1 MQLKSLGLIETKGL
15 AVGIEAADAA
25 VKSANVELLG
35 YELSK
40 GGGWVTIKLQGDVGA
55 VKAAIDAAKSVAMRT
70 NGYVSARVIPRPS
83 EALRSMLFTAET
95 VGYEPVLKEEPQAP
109 AETLPVE
116 EVEKIT
122 KEEMPP
128 ATVETKMVGIETT
141 ENPVEPEKVSAD
153 EIAQIEAVQTPILDI
168 SETKEVPKVSHKR
181 RNGGTTRGK

>member
-25 VKSANVELLG
+25 MKSANVELLG

-55 VKAAIDAAKSVAMRT
+55 VKAAIDAAKSVAMRA

-95 VGYEPVLKEEPQAP
+95 VGYEPVQLKEEAQVS
-109 AETLPVE
+109 AEPLPTE
-116 EVEKIT
+116 ETETIPE
-122 KEEMPP
+122 EEMQSVTVETETAEILAEPEKAP
-128 ATVETKMVGIETT
+128 TEETPQIATVETQASSV
-141 ENPVEPEKVSAD
+141 PES
-153 EIAQIEAVQTPILDI
+153 
-168 SETKEVPKVSHKR
+168 KEVPKASHKR
-181 RNGGTTRGK
+181 RSRGTTRGK

>member
-95 VGYEPVLKEEPQAP
+95 VGYEPTLKEEPQAS
-109 AETLPVE
+109 AETPSVE

-122 KEEMPP
+122 EEEMPP

-153 EIAQIEAVQTPILDI
+153 EIPQSEAVQKPILD
-168 SETKEVPKVSHKR
+168 SETKKVPKASQKR
-181 RNGGTTRGK
+181 RSKGTTKGK